1 MKLRTD
7 GIPENMSLLKIQLSS
22 EQGLRAQTNMID
34 RIGCIDRKTGYLDIQ
49 TLIRSDFYLRI
60 TGKDERFYVVLKIH

>member
-1 MKLRTD
+1 
-7 GIPENMSLLKIQLSS
+7 
-22 EQGLRAQTNMID
+22 MID

>member
-1 MKLRTD
+1 
-7 GIPENMSLLKIQLSS
+7 
-22 EQGLRAQTNMID
+22 MID

-60 TGKDERFYVVLKIH
+60 TGKDERFYVVLKIHWYPFSGAVDGDVLRGGYGGLAPP